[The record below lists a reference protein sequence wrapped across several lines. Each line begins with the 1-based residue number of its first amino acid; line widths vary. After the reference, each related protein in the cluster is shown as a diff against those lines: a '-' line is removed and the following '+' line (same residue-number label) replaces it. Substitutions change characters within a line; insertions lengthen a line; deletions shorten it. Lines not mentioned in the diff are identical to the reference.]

1 MFNGSFRNRLLILLV
16 ALALIPAQL
25 SAQSKSDA
33 TLRIVVLDPTGA
45 AIIAAKVR
53 VKSKDGDERASE
65 TNEKGEAVI
74 AAVKPGRYQVTVE
87 AEGFTAREFKD
98 CNLKAGNNRLSA
110 SLEVAGAN
118 EVEIVSEDK
127 AEKAS
132 DSRAAALTST
142 LTPEQI
148 AKLPDD
154 PEEMEQALRQMAGP
168 GATLR
173 VNGFAGGRLPPKNQ
187 IREIRFKLNPF
198 AAESHESSF
207 FGIEIFT
214 KPGIDTWH
222 SSLNFGFRDESLNAR
237 NAFAP
242 TEGPEQN
249 RRYSFTLDG
258 PISRNRTSL
267 FLSADGFDNYD
278 SKTIVA
284 ALPDGNLS
292 EIFQRPSRKL
302 DLAARV
308 EHALTK
314 THTSR
319 FEYQRNA
326 LRQGNLGV
334 GNFDLQERAYT
345 NDQAEHIFRFA
356 DTGAIGKKIVNELRF
371 QARWQRM
378 DNASASQATTISV
391 LNAFTSGGAQIEGG
405 RREREFEIAD
415 NVDFVAGKHSM
426 RAGILFETSRY
437 ASDENRNAAGTFTF
451 ASLDAFQ
458 ENRPTLFSRRAGDP
472 GVEFDQHQ
480 FGWYWQDDWR
490 VAKTLTLS
498 YGLRHEVQT
507 NLDDKNNFA
516 PRVGL
521 AWSPFKDGKT
531 TIRGGAG
538 IFYDWFA
545 APIFEQTLR
554 VDGRRQRDIVV
565 QNPCYPDPQSC
576 GSEIRLPPSRIQ
588 VAQSLRMPYV
598 AQASVGVQRE
608 LFAGAQLRVNYFHQ
622 RGHNLLRGHN
632 INAPMPD
639 GTRPD
644 PTAGNI
650 TEIESTASSTS
661 HTLLVGLNFN
671 NMKRRIFASIN
682 YLLAKATN
690 EADSPFSLPAD
701 NFDLGA
707 ERGPAITDA
716 RHRVFGLFNTQ
727 LFYGVSLGTLF
738 NYSSA
743 TPYNI
748 TTGFDDNGDSTIND
762 RPRGTGRNSGRGS
775 AQWNLSARLGWGFGF
790 GKRPEAT
797 SQGGTPR
804 MVRISGGDADVPAMP
819 GMLGANKKYRWE
831 FYTQATNVFNHANQV
846 SFAGVQTS
854 PFFGQATAALPG
866 RRIEVGTR
874 FSF

>member
-1 MFNGSFRNRLLILLV
+1 MLKGSFNRLLILLV
-16 ALALIPAQL
+16 APALMPAHL
-25 SAQSKSDA
+25 FAQSRTDA
-33 TLRIVVLDPTGA
+33 TIRVSVFDPAGA
-45 AIIAAKVR
+45 AIASAKVR
-53 VKSKDGDERASE
+53 LKSKTGDESVAE
-65 TNEKGEAVI
+65 TNDKGEAVI
-74 AAVKPGRYQVTVE
+74 ASLKPGRYQVSVE
-87 AEGFTAREFKD
+87 AEGFTAKEFKD
-98 CNLKAGNNRLSA
+98 YNLRAGNNRLSMN
-110 SLEVAGAN
+110 LEVAGIN
-118 EVEIVSEDK
+118 EVEVVSEDK

-132 DSRAAALTST
+132 DPRAAALTNT

-198 AAESHESSF
+198 AAESHEASF
-207 FGIEIFT
+207 FGIDIIT

-237 NAFAP
+237 NALARAK
-242 TEGPEQN
+242 GPEQN
-249 RRYSFTLDG
+249 RRYSLTLDG
-258 PISRNRTSL
+258 PIARNRTSL

-284 ALPDGNLS
+284 ALADGNLNR
-292 EIFQRPSRKL
+292 IFQRPSRKL

-326 LRQGNLGV
+326 LRQDNLGA
-334 GNFDLQERAYT
+334 GDFDLLERAYT
-345 NDQAEHIFRFA
+345 LDQAEHIFRFA
-356 DTGAIGKKIVNELRF
+356 DTGALGKKAVNEFRL

-378 DNASASQATTISV
+378 ENISASKETTLSV
-391 LNAFTSGGAQIEGG
+391 PNTFTSGGAQIEGG
-405 RREREFEIAD
+405 RREREIEIAD

-426 RAGILFETSRY
+426 RSGILFETSRY
-437 ASDENRNAAGTFTF
+437 TSDENRNAAGTFTF
-451 ASLDAFQ
+451 SSLDSFRAG
-458 ENRPTLFSRRAGDP
+458 RPTLFSRRVGDP
-472 GVEFDQHQ
+472 RVDFDQHQ
-480 FGWYWQDDWR
+480 FAWYWQDDWR
-490 VAKTLTLS
+490 VTKSLTLS
-498 YGLRHEVQT
+498 YGVRHEVQT
-507 NLDDKNNFA
+507 NLGDKNNFA

-531 TIRGGAG
+531 TLRGGAG

-554 VDGRRQRDIVV
+554 VDGRRQRDIVI
-565 QNPCYPDPQSC
+565 QNPCYPDPLGC
-576 GSEIRLPPSRIQ
+576 GSQIILPPSRIQ
-588 VAQSLRMPYV
+588 VDESLRMPHL
-598 AQASVGVQRE
+598 AQASIGVQRE

-622 RGHNLLRGHN
+622 RGYNLLRGRN
-632 INAPMPD
+632 VNAPVD

-644 PTAGNI
+644 PGAGNI
-650 TEIESTASSTS
+650 TEIQSVASSTS
-661 HTLLVGLNFN
+661 HALMVGLNFTN
-671 NMKRRIFASIN
+671 LKRRIMASVN
-682 YLLAKATN
+682 YLLSKVVN

-701 NFDLGA
+701 NFDLSA
-707 ERGPAITDA
+707 ELGPAITDA

-727 LFYGVSLGTLF
+727 LFYGVSLSALF

-748 TTGFDDNGDSTIND
+748 TTGFDDNRDSVIND
-762 RPRGTGRNSGRGS
+762 RPRGTSRNSARG
-775 AQWNLSARLGWGFGF
+775 AGQWNLSARLSWGFGF
-790 GKRPEAT
+790 GKRAEANA
-797 SQGGTPR
+797 QGGTPR
-804 MVRISGGDADVPAMP
+804 LVRIGGGDADVPSMP
-819 GMLGANKKYRWE
+819 GMMGADRRYRWE
-831 FYTQATNVFNHANQV
+831 FYTQATNVFNRANRV
-846 SFAGVQTS
+846 NFAGVQTS